1 MRHKIIPSA
10 MTISKLVLIEL
21 WKRKSQLITGLLAIT
36 LGIAVIVAI
45 QSVAVVSEQNVAR
58 NLDNLGANILVL
70 PQAASIDDYYTSD
83 IDAPTLPMDYV
94 ERILESTIAG
104 VDNMSPKLTRRVM
117 VKGKSVVLTGILPKS
132 EIASKPLW
140 QSSGLLGKQLTTACA
155 PNQSANQSHGM
166 EDEKLK
172 RKAIDTLYSE
182 DCMAGSQVA
191 KKLSLPASKKI
202 NILGKDFKVVKIL
215 PETGTVD
222 DDRIFANLTD
232 VQQLL
237 KIENQVSAIEIMGCC
252 NAISEGLLGQL
263 RNILPDTRV
272 TSINQIV
279 STQIETNQ
287 LMRKVTLVMLII
299 IFFVGGISIGNYI
312 WANVNERKREIGI
325 LRMMGAERMTI
336 YKMFLL
342 KALLLGIAG
351 GILGFLL
358 GTLAGVILGP
368 YLAGIVVKPLYIYL
382 LWSVIL
388 SITIAL
394 AGSLIP
400 TYLAAKF
407 DPHSNLQED

>member
-1 MRHKIIPSA
+1 
-10 MTISKLVLIEL
+10 MTISKLVFIEL

-45 QSVAVVSEQNVAR
+45 QSVSVVSEQNVAR

-70 PQAASIDDYYTSD
+70 PQGASIDNYYTSD

-94 ERILESTIAG
+94 ERILTSTFAG
-104 VDNMSPKLTRRVM
+104 VDNMSPKLTRRVK
-117 VKGKSVVLTGILPKS
+117 VGGQSVVLTGILPKS

-140 QSSGLLGKQLTTACA
+140 QSSGLLGAELKTACA
-155 PNQSANQSHGM
+155 PNQSTTKSHGL

-172 RKAIDTLYSE
+172 RKAIDTLNTT
-182 DCMAGSQVA
+182 DCIAGSQVA
-191 KKLSLPASKKI
+191 KLLKLHPGGSVDI
-202 NILGKDFKVVKIL
+202 MGKDFKVVKIL

-222 DDRIFANLTD
+222 DDRIFANLKD
-232 VQQLL
+232 VQTLL
-237 KIENQVSAIEIMGCC
+237 GIENQVSAIEIMGCC
-252 NAISEGLLGQL
+252 NAISEGLLGKL

-272 TSINQIV
+272 TTIGQIV

-287 LMRKVTLVMLII
+287 LMKKVTLVMLII

-325 LRMMGAERMTI
+325 LRMMGAGRSTI
-336 YKMFLL
+336 YRMFLL
-342 KALLLGIAG
+342 KALILGIAG
-351 GILGFLL
+351 GILGYLL

-368 YLAGIVVKPLYIYL
+368 YFAGILVKPVYMYL
-382 LWSVIL
+382 LWSIL
-388 SITIAL
+388 LSVAISL
-394 AGSLIP
+394 AGSLLP

>member
-1 MRHKIIPSA
+1 
-10 MTISKLVLIEL
+10 MTILKLVLIEL
-21 WKRKSQLITGLLAIT
+21 WKRKSQLISGLLAIT
-36 LGIAVIVAI
+36 LGISVIVAI
-45 QSVAVVSEQNVAR
+45 QSVSVVSEQNVAR

-70 PQAASIDDYYTSD
+70 PQGASIDDYYTSD

-94 ERILESTIAG
+94 ERILTSTISG
-104 VDNMSPKLTRRVM
+104 VDNMSPKLTRRVK
-117 VKGKSVVLTGILPKS
+117 VAGQSVVLTGILPKS

-140 QSSGLLGKQLTTACA
+140 QSSGLLGTQLTTACA
-155 PNQSANQSHGM
+155 TNKSADKSHGL

-172 RKAIDTLYSE
+172 RKAIDTLYNG
-182 DCMAGSQVA
+182 DCLAGSQVA
-191 KKLSLPASKKI
+191 KRLKLAVNSRI
-202 NILGKDFKVVKIL
+202 NILGKEFKVVKLL
-215 PETGTVD
+215 PETGTID
-222 DDRIFANLTD
+222 DDRIFANLRD

-237 KIENQVSAIEIMGCC
+237 KLDNQVSAIEIMGCC

-272 TSINQIV
+272 TTIGQIV

-287 LMRKVTLVMLII
+287 LMKKVTLVMLII

-325 LRMMGAERMTI
+325 LRMMGAKRSTI

-342 KALLLGIAG
+342 KALILGIAG

-358 GTLAGVILGP
+358 GTLAGVVLGP
-368 YLAGIVVKPLYIYL
+368 YLAGIVVKPLYMYL
-382 LWSVIL
+382 LWSILLSVVISL
-388 SITIAL
+388 VGSI
-394 AGSLIP
+394 IP

>member
-1 MRHKIIPSA
+1 L
-10 MTISKLVLIEL
+10 IS
-21 WKRKSQLITGLLAIT
+21 GLLAIT
-36 LGIAVIVAI
+36 LGISVIVAI
-45 QSVAVVSEQNVAR
+45 QSVLVVSEQNVAR

-94 ERILESTIAG
+94 ERILTSTIKG
-104 VDNMSPKLTRRVM
+104 VDNMSPKLTRRVR
-117 VKGKSVVLTGILPKS
+117 VRGQSVVLTGILPKS

-140 QSSGLLGKQLTTACA
+140 QSSGLLGGELKTACA
-155 PNQSANQSHGM
+155 PDQSANQSHGL
-166 EDEKLK
+166 EDEKLQ
-172 RKAIDTLYSE
+172 RKAIDTLQSQ
-182 DCMAGSQVA
+182 DCLAGYQVA
-191 KKLSLPASKKI
+191 RKLKLSANGRI
-202 NILGKDFKVVKIL
+202 NILGKEFNIRKIL

-222 DDRIFANLTD
+222 DDRIFANLRD

-237 KIENQVSAIEIMGCC
+237 GIENQVSAIEIMGCC

-272 TSINQIV
+272 TTLGQIV

-287 LMRKVTLVMLII
+287 LLKKVTLVMLII

-325 LRMMGAERMTI
+325 LRMMGAGRLTI
-336 YKMFLL
+336 YQMFLL
-342 KALLLGIAG
+342 KAMILGVAG

-358 GTLAGVILGP
+358 GTLAGVVLGP
-368 YLAGIVVKPLYIYL
+368 YLAGIVVKPVYMYL
-382 LWSVIL
+382 LWSIL
-388 SITIAL
+388 LSVSISL
-394 AGSLIP
+394 AGSFFP
-400 TYLAAKF
+400 AYLAAKF

>member
-1 MRHKIIPSA
+1 

-21 WKRKSQLITGLLAIT
+21 WKRKSQLFTGLLAVT

-45 QSVAVVSEQNVAR
+45 QSVSVVSEQNVAR

-70 PQAASIDDYYTSD
+70 PQGASIDNYYTSD

-94 ERILESTIAG
+94 ERILTSAISG
-104 VDNMSPKLTRRVM
+104 VDNMSPKLTRRVK
-117 VKGKSVVLTGILPKS
+117 VNGQSIVLTGILPKS

-140 QSSGLLGKQLTTACA
+140 QSSGLLGAEVKTACA
-155 PNQSANQSHGM
+155 PSQSANESHGM

-172 RKAIDTLYSE
+172 RKAIDTLLSN
-182 DCMAGSQVA
+182 DCIAGSQVA
-191 KKLSLPASKKI
+191 KLLKLSAHSTI
-202 NILGKDFKVVKIL
+202 TIMGKEFKVIKVL
-215 PETGTVD
+215 SETGTVD
-222 DDRIFANLTD
+222 DDRIFANLRD
-232 VQQLL
+232 VQHLL
-237 KIENQVSAIEIMGCC
+237 GIENQVSAIEIMGCC
-252 NAISEGLLGQL
+252 NAISEGLLGKL

-272 TSINQIV
+272 TTIGQIV

-287 LMRKVTLVMLII
+287 LMKKVTLVMLII

-325 LRMMGAERMTI
+325 LRMIGAERRTI

-342 KALLLGIAG
+342 KALILGIAG

-358 GTLAGVILGP
+358 GTLAGLILGP
-368 YLAGIVVKPLYIYL
+368 YLAGIIVKPVYIYL
-382 LWSVIL
+382 LWSIL
-388 SITIAL
+388 FSVAISLT
-394 AGSLIP
+394 GSLFPI
-400 TYLAAKF
+400 YLAAKF

>member
-191 KKLSLPASKKI
+191 KKLSLTASKKI

-287 LMRKVTLVMLII
+287 LMRKLTLVMLII

>member
-1 MRHKIIPSA
+1 

-36 LGIAVIVAI
+36 LGISVIVAI
-45 QSVAVVSEQNVAR
+45 QSVSVVSEQNVAR

-70 PQAASIDDYYTSD
+70 PQGASIDDYYTSD

-94 ERILESTIAG
+94 ERILTSTIAG
-104 VDNMSPKLTRRVM
+104 VDNMSPKLTRRVK
-117 VKGKSVVLTGILPKS
+117 VGNQSVVLTGILPKS

-140 QSSGLLGKQLTTACA
+140 QSSGLLGAALKTACA
-155 PNQSANQSHGM
+155 PNQSANKSHGL

-172 RKAIDTLYSE
+172 RKAIDTLYSD
-182 DCMAGSQVA
+182 DCLAGSQVA
-191 KKLSLPASKKI
+191 QRLKLSANGKV
-202 NILGKDFKVVKIL
+202 NIMGKEFKVVKIL
-215 PETGTVD
+215 SETGTVD
-222 DDRIFANLTD
+222 DDRIFANLKD
-232 VQQLL
+232 VQSLL
-237 KIENQVSAIEIMGCC
+237 KLENQVSAIEIMGCC

-272 TSINQIV
+272 TTIGQIV

-287 LMRKVTLVMLII
+287 LMKKVTLVMLII

-325 LRMMGAERMTI
+325 LRMMGADRSTI

-342 KALLLGIAG
+342 KALILGIAG

-368 YLAGIVVKPLYIYL
+368 YLAGIAVQPVYMYL
-382 LWSVIL
+382 LWSIL
-388 SITIAL
+388 LSVAISLT
-394 AGSLIP
+394 GSLIP

>member
-1 MRHKIIPSA
+1 

-21 WKRKSQLITGLLAIT
+21 WKRKTQLISGLLAIT

-45 QSVAVVSEQNVAR
+45 QSVSVVSEQNVAR

-94 ERILESTIAG
+94 ERILTSTIAG
-104 VDNMSPKLTRRVM
+104 VDNMSPKLTRRVK
-117 VKGKSVVLTGILPKS
+117 VGGQSVVLTGILPKS

-140 QSSGLLGKQLTTACA
+140 QSSGLLGTALKAACA
-155 PNQSANQSHGM
+155 PTQSANQSHGL
-166 EDEKLK
+166 EDKKLQ

-182 DCMAGSQVA
+182 DCLAGSQVA
-191 KKLSLPASKKI
+191 KRLKLTPNGRI
-202 NILGKDFKVVKIL
+202 NIMGKEFNVVKII

-222 DDRIFANLTD
+222 DDRIFANLQD
-232 VQQLL
+232 VQKLL
-237 KIENQVSAIEIMGCC
+237 KLENQVSAIEIMGCC

-272 TSINQIV
+272 TTIGQIV

-287 LMRKVTLVMLII
+287 LMKKVTLVMLII

-325 LRMMGAERMTI
+325 LRMMGAERGTI
-336 YKMFLL
+336 YEMFLL
-342 KALLLGIAG
+342 KALILGIAG
-351 GILGFLL
+351 GILGYLL

-368 YLAGIVVKPLYIYL
+368 YLAGIVVKPVYMYL
-382 LWSVIL
+382 LWSIL
-388 SITIAL
+388 LSVAISL
-394 AGSLIP
+394 ACSLFP

>member
-1 MRHKIIPSA
+1 

-21 WKRKSQLITGLLAIT
+21 WKRKSQLISGLLAIT

-45 QSVAVVSEQNVAR
+45 QSISVVSEQNVAR

-94 ERILESTIAG
+94 ERILTSTIAG
-104 VDNMSPKLTRRVM
+104 VDNMSPKLTRRVSI
-117 VKGKSVVLTGILPKS
+117 GNHSVVLTGILPRS

-140 QSSGLLGKQLTTACA
+140 QSSGLLGAELKTACA
-155 PNQSANQSHGM
+155 PSSSANQSHGL
-166 EDEKLK
+166 EDERLQ

-182 DCMAGSQVA
+182 DCLVGSQVA
-191 KKLSLPASKKI
+191 HRLKLSADSKV
-202 NILGKDFKVVKIL
+202 NIVGKEFRVVKVL
-215 PETGTVD
+215 AETGTVD
-222 DDRIFANLTD
+222 DDRIFANLKD
-232 VQQLL
+232 VQSLL
-237 KIENQVSAIEIMGCC
+237 KLENQVSAIEIMGCC

-272 TSINQIV
+272 TTIGQIV

-287 LMRKVTLVMLII
+287 LMKKITLVMLII
-299 IFFVGGISIGNYI
+299 IIFVGGISIGNYI
-312 WANVNERKREIGI
+312 WANVNERKKEIGI
-325 LRMMGAERMTI
+325 LRMMGAERLTI
-336 YKMFLL
+336 YKLFLQ
-342 KALLLGIAG
+342 KALILGIAG

-358 GTLAGVILGP
+358 GTLAGVVLGP
-368 YLAGIVVKPLYIYL
+368 YLAGIVVKPLYLYL
-382 LWSVIL
+382 LWSVLL
-388 SITIAL
+388 SVAISL
-394 AGSLIP
+394 AGSLFP

>member
-1 MRHKIIPSA
+1 
-10 MTISKLVLIEL
+10 MTISKLVFIEL

-45 QSVAVVSEQNVAR
+45 QSISVVSEQNVAR

-94 ERILESTIAG
+94 ERILTSTIAG
-104 VDNMSPKLTRRVM
+104 VDNMSPKLTRRVK
-117 VKGKSVVLTGILPKS
+117 VGNQSVVLTGILPKS

-140 QSSGLLGKQLTTACA
+140 QSSGLLGGELKTACA
-155 PNQSANQSHGM
+155 PTQSANQSHGM
-166 EDEKLK
+166 EDEKLQ

-182 DCMAGSQVA
+182 DCLAGSQVS
-191 KKLSLPASKKI
+191 KRLKLSVNKPVSI
-202 NILGKDFKVVKIL
+202 MGKEFRVVKIL

-222 DDRIFANLTD
+222 DDRIFANLRD

-237 KIENQVSAIEIMGCC
+237 GIENQVSAIEIMGCC

-272 TSINQIV
+272 TTISQIV

-325 LRMMGAERMTI
+325 LRMMGAERVTI

-342 KALLLGIAG
+342 KALILGIAG
-351 GILGFLL
+351 GILGYLL
-358 GTLAGVILGP
+358 GTVSGVILGP
-368 YLAGIVVKPLYIYL
+368 YLAGIVVKPVYIYL
-382 LWSVIL
+382 LWSIL
-388 SITIAL
+388 LSVAISL
-394 AGSLIP
+394 AGSLFP

>member
-1 MRHKIIPSA
+1 

-21 WKRKSQLITGLLAIT
+21 WKRKSQLISGLLAIT

-45 QSVAVVSEQNVAR
+45 QSVSVVSEQNVAR

-70 PQAASIDDYYTSD
+70 PQGASIDDYYTSD

-94 ERILESTIAG
+94 ERILTSTISG
-104 VDNMSPKLTRRVM
+104 VDNMSPKLTRRVK
-117 VKGKSVVLTGILPKS
+117 VGEQSVVLTGILPKS

-140 QSSGLLGKQLTTACA
+140 QSSGLTGIEIKAACA
-155 PNQSANQSHGM
+155 PGQTANQSHGM

-172 RKAIDTLYSE
+172 RKAIDTLNSN
-182 DCMAGSQVA
+182 DCIAGSQVA
-191 KKLSLPASKKI
+191 KRLNLSAKKPI
-202 NILGKDFKVVKIL
+202 SILGKEFNVVKIL

-222 DDRIFANLTD
+222 DDRIFANLKD
-232 VQQLL
+232 VQRLL
-237 KIENQVSAIEIMGCC
+237 GIENQVSAIEIMGCC
-252 NAISEGLLGQL
+252 NAISDGLLSKL

-272 TSINQIV
+272 TTIGQIV

-287 LMRKVTLVMLII
+287 LMKKVTLVMLII
-299 IFFVGGISIGNYI
+299 IFFVGGISIGNFI

-325 LRMMGAERMTI
+325 LRMMGAERRTI

-342 KALLLGIAG
+342 KALILGIAG

-368 YLAGIVVKPLYIYL
+368 YLAGIIVEPVYIYL
-382 LWSVIL
+382 LWSIL
-388 SITIAL
+388 LSMSISL
-394 AGSLIP
+394 AGSLVP

>member
-1 MRHKIIPSA
+1 
-10 MTISKLVLIEL
+10 MTIPKLVLIEL

-45 QSVAVVSEQNVAR
+45 QSVSVVSEQNVAR

-70 PQAASIDDYYTSD
+70 PQGASIDDYYTSD

-94 ERILESTIAG
+94 ERILTSTIAG
-104 VDNMSPKLTRRVM
+104 VDNMSPKLTRRVKVGNQM
-117 VKGKSVVLTGILPKS
+117 IVLTGILPKS

-140 QSSGLLGKQLTTACA
+140 QRSGLLGAELTTACA
-155 PNQSANQSHGM
+155 PSKSANKSHGL

-172 RKAIDTLYSE
+172 RKAIDTLYCD
-182 DCMAGSQVA
+182 DCLAGSQVA
-191 KKLSLPASKKI
+191 KKLNLSVNGMI
-202 NILGKDFKVVKIL
+202 NISGKEFKVVKIL

-222 DDRIFANLTD
+222 DDRIFANLRD
-232 VQQLL
+232 VQKLL
-237 KIENQVSAIEIMGCC
+237 KIENQISAIEIMGCC

-272 TSINQIV
+272 TTIGQIV

-287 LMRKVTLVMLII
+287 LMRKITLVMLII

-325 LRMMGAERMTI
+325 LRMMGAGRSTI
-336 YKMFLL
+336 YRMFLL
-342 KALLLGIAG
+342 KALILGIAG

-358 GTLAGVILGP
+358 GTLAGVVLGP
-368 YLAGIVVKPLYIYL
+368 YLAGIVVKPVYMYL
-382 LWSVIL
+382 LWSIL
-388 SITIAL
+388 LSVAISLT
-394 AGSLIP
+394 GSLIP

>member
-1 MRHKIIPSA
+1 

-45 QSVAVVSEQNVAR
+45 QSVSVVSEQNVAR

-94 ERILESTIAG
+94 ERILTSTIAG
-104 VDNMSPKLTRRVM
+104 VDNMSPKLTRRVK
-117 VKGKSVVLTGILPKS
+117 VGDQSVVLTGILPKS

-140 QSSGLLGKQLTTACA
+140 QSSGLLGTALKTACA
-155 PNQSANQSHGM
+155 PDQSANISHGL
-166 EDEKLK
+166 EDPKLK
-172 RKAIDTLYSE
+172 RKVIDTLYSE
-182 DCMAGSQVA
+182 DCLAGSQVA
-191 KKLSLPASKKI
+191 HRLKLRVNSKVA
-202 NILGKDFKVVKIL
+202 ILGKEFKVVKIL
-215 PETGTVD
+215 AETGTVD
-222 DDRIFANLTD
+222 DDRIFANLKD
-232 VQQLL
+232 VQALL
-237 KIENQVSAIEIMGCC
+237 KLENQVSAIEIMGCC
-252 NAISEGLLGQL
+252 NAISEGLLSQL
-263 RNILPDTRV
+263 RNILPDTRI
-272 TSINQIV
+272 TTIGQIV

-287 LMRKVTLVMLII
+287 LMKKITLVMLII

-325 LRMMGAERMTI
+325 LRMMGAERAII
-336 YKMFLL
+336 YKIFLL
-342 KALLLGIAG
+342 KALILGIAG

-358 GTLAGVILGP
+358 GTLAGVVLGP
-368 YLAGIVVKPLYIYL
+368 YLAGIIVKPVYLYL
-382 LWSVIL
+382 LWSVLL
-388 SITIAL
+388 SVAISL

-407 DPHSNLQED
+407 DPHNNLQED

>member
-1 MRHKIIPSA
+1 

-45 QSVAVVSEQNVAR
+45 QSVSIVSEQNVAR

-94 ERILESTIAG
+94 ERILTSTIAG
-104 VDNMSPKLTRRVM
+104 VDNMSPKLTRRVK
-117 VKGKSVVLTGILPKS
+117 VGDQSVVLTGILPKS

-140 QSSGLLGKQLTTACA
+140 QSSGLLGAELTTACA
-155 PNQSANQSHGM
+155 PSQSANESHGL
-166 EDEKLK
+166 EDEKLQ

-182 DCMAGSQVA
+182 DCLVGSQVA
-191 KKLSLPASKKI
+191 QRLKLSANGKI
-202 NILGKDFKVVKIL
+202 TIVGKEFRVVKIL
-215 PETGTVD
+215 SETGTVD
-222 DDRIFANLTD
+222 DDRIFANLKD
-232 VQQLL
+232 VQTLL
-237 KIENQVSAIEIMGCC
+237 KLENQVSAIEIMGCC

-272 TSINQIV
+272 TTIGQIV

-287 LMRKVTLVMLII
+287 LMKKITLVMLII

-325 LRMMGAERMTI
+325 LRMMGAERATI

-342 KALLLGIAG
+342 KALILGVAG
-351 GILGFLL
+351 GILGFIL

-368 YLAGIVVKPLYIYL
+368 YLAGIIVKPVYMYL
-382 LWSVIL
+382 VWSIL
-388 SITIAL
+388 LSVAISL
-394 AGSLIP
+394 AGSLFP

>member
-1 MRHKIIPSA
+1 
-10 MTISKLVLIEL
+10 MTITKLVLIEL

-45 QSVAVVSEQNVAR
+45 QSVAVVSEQNVAK

-83 IDAPTLPMDYV
+83 IDAPTLPIDYV

-104 VDNMSPKLTRRVM
+104 VDNMSPKLTRRVS
-117 VKGKSVVLTGILPKS
+117 VNGKSVVLTGILPKS

-140 QSSGLLGKQLTTACA
+140 QSSGLLGKQLTTSCA
-155 PNQSANQSHGM
+155 PSQTANQSHGM

-191 KKLSLPASKKI
+191 KKLSLTANKKI
-202 NILGKDFKVVKIL
+202 NILGKEFMVVKVL

-222 DDRIFANLTD
+222 DDRIFANLKD
-232 VQQLL
+232 VQALL

-382 LWSVIL
+382 VWSILL

>member
-1 MRHKIIPSA
+1 

-21 WKRKSQLITGLLAIT
+21 WKRKSQLVTGLLANT

-45 QSVAVVSEQNVAR
+45 QSVSVVSEQNVAR
-58 NLDNLGANILVL
+58 NLDNLGANILVM
-70 PQAASIDDYYTSD
+70 PQGASIDDYYTSD

-94 ERILESTIAG
+94 ERILTSTIAG
-104 VDNMSPKLTRRVM
+104 VDNMSPKLTRRVK
-117 VKGKSVVLTGILPKS
+117 VAGQSVVLTGILPKS

-140 QSSGLLGKQLTTACA
+140 QSSGLLGSELKNSCA
-155 PNQSANQSHGM
+155 PNQSGNQSHGL

-172 RKAIDTLYSE
+172 RKAIDTLNSK
-182 DCMAGSQVA
+182 DCIAGSQVA
-191 KKLSLPASKKI
+191 KLLNLSVNRSL
-202 NILGKDFKVVKIL
+202 NIMGKDFNVVKIL

-222 DDRIFANLTD
+222 DDRIFANLHD

-237 KIENQVSAIEIMGCC
+237 GIENQVSAIEIMGCC
-252 NAISEGLLGQL
+252 NAISEGLLSKL
-263 RNILPDTRV
+263 RNILPDTRI
-272 TSINQIV
+272 TTIGQIV

-287 LMRKVTLVMLII
+287 LMKKVTLVMLII

-325 LRMMGAERMTI
+325 LRMMGAERRII

-342 KALLLGIAG
+342 KALILGIAG
-351 GILGFLL
+351 GILGYLL

-368 YLAGIVVKPLYIYL
+368 YLAGIVVKPVYMYL
-382 LWSVIL
+382 VWSILLSVVI
-388 SITIAL
+388 SL
-394 AGSLIP
+394 AGSLFP

>member
-1 MRHKIIPSA
+1 

-21 WKRKSQLITGLLAIT
+21 WKRKTQLISGLLAIT

-45 QSVAVVSEQNVAR
+45 QSVAIVSEQNVAR

-70 PQAASIDDYYTSD
+70 PQGASIDDYYTSD

-94 ERILESTIAG
+94 ERILTSTIAG
-104 VDNMSPKLTRRVM
+104 VDNMSPKLTRRIKV
-117 VKGKSVVLTGILPKS
+117 GNQSVVLTGILPKS

-140 QSSGLLGKQLTTACA
+140 QSSGLVGAELKAACA
-155 PNQSANQSHGM
+155 QTQSANQSHGL
-166 EDEKLK
+166 EDEKLQ

-182 DCMAGSQVA
+182 DCLAGSQVA
-191 KKLSLPASKKI
+191 KRLMLTSNGRI
-202 NILGKDFKVVKIL
+202 NIMGKEFSVVKIL

-222 DDRIFANLTD
+222 DDRIFANLQD
-232 VQQLL
+232 VQKLL
-237 KIENQVSAIEIMGCC
+237 KLENQVSAIEIMGCC

-272 TSINQIV
+272 TTIGQIV

-287 LMRKVTLVMLII
+287 LMKKVTLVMLVI

-312 WANVNERKREIGI
+312 WANVNERKKEIGI
-325 LRMMGAERMTI
+325 LRMMGAERSTI

-342 KALLLGIAG
+342 KALILGIAG
-351 GILGFLL
+351 GILGYLL
-358 GTLAGVILGP
+358 GTVAGVVLGP
-368 YLAGIVVKPLYIYL
+368 YLAGIVVKPVYVYL
-382 LWSVIL
+382 LWSIIL
-388 SITIAL
+388 SVAISL
-394 AGSLIP
+394 AGSLFP

-407 DPHSNLQED
+407 DPHSNLQEN

>member
-1 MRHKIIPSA
+1 
-10 MTISKLVLIEL
+10 MTISKLVFIEL
-21 WKRKSQLITGLLAIT
+21 WKRKSHLISGLLAIT
-36 LGIAVIVAI
+36 LGISVIVAI
-45 QSVAVVSEQNVAR
+45 QSVLVVSEQNVAR

-94 ERILESTIAG
+94 ERILTSTIAG
-104 VDNMSPKLTRRVM
+104 VDNMSPKLTRRVK
-117 VKGKSVVLTGILPKS
+117 VGDQSVVLTGILPKS

-140 QSSGLLGKQLTTACA
+140 QSSGLMGAGLKTECA
-155 PNQSANQSHGM
+155 PSQSANQSHGL
-166 EDEKLK
+166 EDEKLQ

-182 DCMAGSQVA
+182 DCLAGSQVA
-191 KKLSLPASKKI
+191 QRLKLSANSTVKI
-202 NILGKDFKVVKIL
+202 MGKEFKVVKIL
-215 PETGTVD
+215 SETGTVD
-222 DDRIFANLTD
+222 DDRIFANLKD
-232 VQQLL
+232 VQTLL
-237 KIENQVSAIEIMGCC
+237 KLENQVSAIEIMGCC

-272 TSINQIV
+272 TTIGQIV

-287 LMRKVTLVMLII
+287 LMKKITLVMLII

-325 LRMMGAERMTI
+325 LRMMGAERSTI
-336 YKMFLL
+336 YRMFLL
-342 KALLLGIAG
+342 KALILGVAG
-351 GILGFLL
+351 GILGYLL

-368 YLAGIVVKPLYIYL
+368 YLAGIVVKPVYIYL
-382 LWSVIL
+382 LWSIL
-388 SITIAL
+388 LSVAISM
-394 AGSLIP
+394 AGSLFP

>member
-1 MRHKIIPSA
+1 
-10 MTISKLVLIEL
+10 MTIPKLVLIEL

-45 QSVAVVSEQNVAR
+45 QSVSVVSEQNVAR

-70 PQAASIDDYYTSD
+70 PQGASIDDYYTSD

-94 ERILESTIAG
+94 ERILTSTIAG
-104 VDNMSPKLTRRVM
+104 VDNMSPKLTRRVKVGNQM
-117 VKGKSVVLTGILPKS
+117 IVLTGILPKS

-140 QSSGLLGKQLTTACA
+140 QRSGLLGAELTTACA
-155 PNQSANQSHGM
+155 PSKSANKSHGL

-172 RKAIDTLYSE
+172 RKAIDTLYCD
-182 DCMAGSQVA
+182 DCLAGSQVA
-191 KKLSLPASKKI
+191 KKLNLSVNGMI
-202 NILGKDFKVVKIL
+202 NISGKEFKVVKIL

-222 DDRIFANLTD
+222 DDRIFANLRD
-232 VQQLL
+232 VQKLL
-237 KIENQVSAIEIMGCC
+237 KIENQISAIEIMGCC

-272 TSINQIV
+272 TTIGQIV

-325 LRMMGAERMTI
+325 LRMMGARRSTI
-336 YKMFLL
+336 YRMFLL
-342 KALLLGIAG
+342 KALILGIAG

-358 GTLAGVILGP
+358 GTLAGVVLGP
-368 YLAGIVVKPLYIYL
+368 YLAGIVVKPVYMYL
-382 LWSVIL
+382 LWSIL
-388 SITIAL
+388 LSVAISLT
-394 AGSLIP
+394 GSLIP

>member
-1 MRHKIIPSA
+1 

-36 LGIAVIVAI
+36 LGISVIVAI
-45 QSVAVVSEQNVAR
+45 QSVSIVSEQNVAR

-83 IDAPTLPMDYV
+83 IDAPTLPMEYV
-94 ERILESTIAG
+94 ERILTSTIAG
-104 VDNMSPKLTRRVM
+104 VDNMSPKLTRRVK
-117 VKGKSVVLTGILPKS
+117 VGNQFVVLTGILPKS

-140 QSSGLLGKQLTTACA
+140 QSSGLLGAELKTACA
-155 PNQSANQSHGM
+155 PNTNANQSHGM
-166 EDEKLK
+166 EDAKLQ

-182 DCMAGSQVA
+182 DCLAGSQVA
-191 KKLSLPASKKI
+191 KRLKLSAGSKI
-202 NILGKDFKVVKIL
+202 NILGKEFSVVKIL

-222 DDRIFANLTD
+222 DDRIFANLRD
-232 VQQLL
+232 VQHLL

-272 TSINQIV
+272 TTIGQIV
-279 STQIETNQ
+279 ATQVETNQ
-287 LMRKVTLVMLII
+287 LMKKITLVMLVI

-325 LRMMGAERMTI
+325 LRMMGAERSAI
-336 YKMFLL
+336 YQMFLL
-342 KALLLGIAG
+342 KALILGIAG

-358 GTLAGVILGP
+358 GTLAGVVLGP
-368 YLAGIVVKPLYIYL
+368 YLAGIVVKPVYLYL
-382 LWSVIL
+382 LWSVVL
-388 SITIAL
+388 SVVISLT
-394 AGSLIP
+394 GSLIP

>member
-1 MRHKIIPSA
+1 
-10 MTISKLVLIEL
+10 MTIPKLVLIEL

-45 QSVAVVSEQNVAR
+45 QSVSVVSEQNVAR

-70 PQAASIDDYYTSD
+70 PQGASIDDYYTSD

-94 ERILESTIAG
+94 ERILTSTIAG
-104 VDNMSPKLTRRVM
+104 VDNMSPKLTRRVKVGNQM
-117 VKGKSVVLTGILPKS
+117 IVLTGILPKS

-140 QSSGLLGKQLTTACA
+140 QRSGLLGAELTTACA
-155 PNQSANQSHGM
+155 PSKSANKSHGL

-172 RKAIDTLYSE
+172 RKAIDTLYCD
-182 DCMAGSQVA
+182 DCLAGSQVA
-191 KKLSLPASKKI
+191 KKLNLSVNGMI
-202 NILGKDFKVVKIL
+202 NISGKEFKVVKIL

-222 DDRIFANLTD
+222 DDRIFANLRD
-232 VQQLL
+232 VQKLL
-237 KIENQVSAIEIMGCC
+237 KIENQISAIEIMGCC

-272 TSINQIV
+272 TTIGQIV

-325 LRMMGAERMTI
+325 LRMMGAGRSTI
-336 YKMFLL
+336 YRMFLL
-342 KALLLGIAG
+342 KALILGIAG

-358 GTLAGVILGP
+358 GTLAGVVLGP
-368 YLAGIVVKPLYIYL
+368 YLAGIVVKPVYMYL
-382 LWSVIL
+382 LWSIL
-388 SITIAL
+388 LSVAISLT
-394 AGSLIP
+394 GSLIP